1 MARRERI
8 DIVLDMLTAIR
19 DKGGKIK
26 PTHLMY
32 KANLTHRQMKSYL
45 DDLVNKNFMGYEKI
59 KDAKYILITDEGR
72 KFIEKIYE
80 MQDFEKMFGIE

>member
-1 MARRERI
+1 MVRRERI

-19 DKGGKIK
+19 DKGGEIK

-45 DDLVNKNFMGYEKI
+45 DDLVAKNFMEYDDS
-59 KDAKYILITDEGR
+59 KDTKYILITDAGR

-80 MQDFEKMFGIE
+80 MQDFEKMFGID